1 MTELGTAPSTLTAPR
16 PPAPADGTDRSPSR
30 RPGRL
35 RRASVLCTAATALL
49 LAAFSSTAGAA
60 VAEEKPSPSV
70 AQAEIPAGV
79 TAGVAVFDRQTGT
92 FTEQVNSA
100 GQFRSASVVKLL
112 IALDLL
118 WNRTPADLPAA
129 DRARVEA
136 MLRSSDDAAASHFW
150 ANYGSGAIID
160 RMVPR
165 LGLTDTA
172 RPPATHPGYWGYT
185 ALSARDTV
193 KIYRYLLDSAPAA
206 VRDYVL
212 GALRQSTRCATDGY
226 DQHFGIA
233 GSFDRPWAV
242 KQGWSGFSSGGCT
255 ATTGAA
261 TRNADGA
268 DGADARAAAPG
279 EKASASGERAEEGAE
294 AVDLARPALHTTGV
308 VGAGDRSIVSVF
320 TLHPTGTTYGKAYTD
335 LGRLTRSLNVPGA
348 TRPAGTWIGTW
359 GSGIRIRGEA
369 TTAATALT
377 TLPAGVEVLVR
388 CQKRGQQVSVP
399 PYVNEWWA
407 YLPQYGGYMS
417 NIYLSSPDNQVPG
430 VPEC

>member
-1 MTELGTAPSTLTAPR
+1 MTESGTPLSTLTAPR
-16 PPAPADGTDRSPSR
+16 PPGTADGTDRPPSGRAR
-30 RPGRL
+30 RV
-35 RRASVLCTAATALL
+35 RRAGVLFAAATALL
-49 LAAFSSTAGAA
+49 CATLGTTATAA
-60 VAEEKPSPSV
+60 VPGEKPSPSV

-118 WNRTPADLPAA
+118 WNRTPDTLPAA
-129 DRARVEA
+129 DRSRVDA
-136 MLRSSDDAAASHFW
+136 MLRGSDDAAASSFW
-150 ANYGSGAIID
+150 AGHGSGAIID

-172 RPPATHPGYWGYT
+172 RPPSTHPGYWGYT
-185 ALSARDTV
+185 ALSARDAV

-206 VRDYVL
+206 VRDYIL
-212 GALRQSTRCATDGY
+212 GNLRQSTRCATDGY

-255 ATTGAA
+255 ATASAA
-261 TRNADGA
+261 ARNGG
-268 DGADARAAAPG
+268 GADAPQAAPG
-279 EKASASGERAEEGAE
+279 ERAAAGAE

-308 VGAGDRSIVSVF
+308 VGAGDRSIVAVL
-320 TLHPTGTTYGKAYTD
+320 TLHPTGTTYGKAYSD

-348 TRPAGTWIGTW
+348 ARPAGTWIGTW
-359 GSGIRIRGEA
+359 GSGVRVRGEA
-369 TTAATALT
+369 TTGATALT
-377 TLPAGVEVLVR
+377 TLPAGVEVLVK

-399 PYVNEWWA
+399 PYVNDWWA

-417 NIYLSSPDNQVPG
+417 NIYLSSPENQVPG
-430 VPEC
+430 VPMC